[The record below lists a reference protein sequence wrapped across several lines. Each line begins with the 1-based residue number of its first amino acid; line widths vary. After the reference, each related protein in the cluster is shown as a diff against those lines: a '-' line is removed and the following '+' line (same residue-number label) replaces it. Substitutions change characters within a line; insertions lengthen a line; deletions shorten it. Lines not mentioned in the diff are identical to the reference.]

1 MLTCLDDQLDNVFKA
16 LGDPIRRRILDRLAK
31 RPGQSLFEICASSFA
46 EDGRSLSRQ
55 TISQH
60 LDMLERAGL
69 VQTHW
74 SGRTK
79 MHTFDNAPLRK
90 AAAAW
95 LNKHLKKGVRHED
108 LCHERLGRRSG
119 QSPEF
124 LHG

>member
-1 MLTCLDDQLDNVFKA
+1 VDDDQLDHVFKA
-16 LGDPIRRRILDRLAK
+16 LGDPMRRRILDRLAK

-46 EDGRSLSRQ
+46 EDGTSLSRQ

-79 MHTFDNAPLRK
+79 IHNFDNAPLRK
-90 AAAAW
+90 AAATW
-95 LNKHLKKGVRHED
+95 LNKHLKKG
-108 LCHERLGRRSG
+108 STA
-119 QSPEF
+119 
-124 LHG
+124 

>member
-1 MLTCLDDQLDNVFKA
+1 MDDEELDNVFKA

-31 RPGQSLFEICASSFA
+31 RPGQSLFEICASSVA

-69 VQTHW
+69 VRTYR

-79 MHTFDNAPLRK
+79 IHTFDEAPLRK
-90 AAAAW
+90 AAGAW
-95 LNKHLKKGVRHED
+95 LNRNLRKGTAK
-108 LCHERLGRRSG
+108 
-119 QSPEF
+119 
-124 LHG
+124 

>member
-1 MLTCLDDQLDNVFKA
+1 MDDEQLDNIFKA
-16 LGDPIRRRILDRLAK
+16 LGDPVRRGILDRLAK

-79 MHTFDNAPLRK
+79 MHTLDETPLRK
-90 AAAAW
+90 AAATW
-95 LNKHLKKGVRHED
+95 LNKHLKKGSAR
-108 LCHERLGRRSG
+108 
-119 QSPEF
+119 
-124 LHG
+124 

>member
-1 MLTCLDDQLDNVFKA
+1 MLIYMDDDQLDNVFKA
-16 LGDPIRRRILDRLAK
+16 LADPMRRRILDRLAK
-31 RPGQSLFEICASSFA
+31 RPGQFLFEICASSFA

-69 VQTHW
+69 VQTHR

-90 AAAAW
+90 AADAW
-95 LNKHLKKGVRHED
+95 FNKHL
-108 LCHERLGRRSG
+108 RRGSTT
-119 QSPEF
+119 
-124 LHG
+124 

>member
-1 MLTCLDDQLDNVFKA
+1 MLICVDDDQLDNVFKA

-31 RPGQSLFEICASSFA
+31 RPGQSLFEICVSSVA

-69 VQTHW
+69 VHTYRQ
-74 SGRTK
+74 GRTK

-95 LNKHLKKGVRHED
+95 LNKHLRKG
-108 LCHERLGRRSG
+108 ST
-119 QSPEF
+119 S
-124 LHG
+124 

>member
-1 MLTCLDDQLDNVFKA
+1 MLIGVDDDQLDNVFKA
-16 LGDPIRRRILDRLAK
+16 LGDPLRRRILDRLAK
-31 RPGQSLFEICASSFA
+31 RPGQSLFEICAASFA
-46 EDGRSLSRQ
+46 ENGRSLSRQ

-95 LNKHLKKGVRHED
+95 LNKHLKKG
-108 LCHERLGRRSG
+108 SAT
-119 QSPEF
+119 
-124 LHG
+124 

>member
-1 MLTCLDDQLDNVFKA
+1 MLLCMEDDELDNIFKA
-16 LGDPIRRRILDRLAK
+16 LGDPIRRRIVDRLAK
-31 RPGQSLFEICASSFA
+31 RPGQSLFEICVTAVT

-79 MHTFDNAPLRK
+79 LHTFDDAPLRK
-90 AAAAW
+90 AASAW
-95 LNKHLKKGVRHED
+95 LNKHLRKG
-108 LCHERLGRRSG
+108 ST
-119 QSPEF
+119 S
-124 LHG
+124 

>member
-1 MLTCLDDQLDNVFKA
+1 MDDDQLDNVFKA

-31 RPGQSLFEICASSFA
+31 RPGQSLFEICVSSVA

-69 VQTHW
+69 IETHW

-79 MHTFDNAPLRK
+79 MHSFNNGPLRK
-90 AAAAW
+90 AADAW
-95 LNKHLKKGVRHED
+95 FNKHLKKRNAT
-108 LCHERLGRRSG
+108 
-119 QSPEF
+119 
-124 LHG
+124 

>member
-1 MLTCLDDQLDNVFKA
+1 MMLRMEDDELDNIFKA
-16 LGDPIRRRILDRLAK
+16 LGDPIRRRIVDRLAK
-31 RPGQSLFEICASSFA
+31 RPGQSLFEICVTAVT

-79 MHTFDNAPLRK
+79 LHTFDDAPLRK

-95 LNKHLKKGVRHED
+95 LNKHLKKG
-108 LCHERLGRRSG
+108 SAT
-119 QSPEF
+119 
-124 LHG
+124 